1 MPPGRKQKRQHMNT
15 TETDFETHVDDIVKA
30 IGDKLERNV
39 IVTELTR
46 YVEEYGIDM
55 ATAKESIV
63 RKHSGNPGA
72 LQMGT
77 QKLLAQIGPGENN
90 VQFKAKV
97 LSVYRKEIT
106 TKEGAEKVLF
116 EGEVGDSSMRMR
128 YSYWSNQ
135 CEFES
140 GDVVEVLNAYSKS
153 WNDKITLN
161 INEGSMRKI
170 QDEELEQLD
179 LGTAKNTIN
188 QSSGEVEL
196 VNLKPGMT
204 NVSVK
209 LRVID
214 IETRSI
220 TVKGEAKTI
229 FGGTVGDKTGT
240 CRFTSWE
247 DHNIIAGKAYHIEN
261 GYVKE
266 FNGPDLQFGEYTK
279 FTEIENDELPSLQH
293 YENGV
298 QYSLAQLDERN
309 GASDAVIEGH
319 VFNIREGSGLIF
331 RDKDTNRLVRNGDD
345 RKNAAPDL
353 RIKMIFDD
361 GSGSCTAY
369 LNREITEKV
378 LGRDLDSCLEFVK
391 ENFGPEALMDEI
403 EDALL
408 LKPLKLRGFARSDE
422 YGLSFFAKSCEPATQ
437 LDVPSVARQFL
448 AALEG

>member
-1 MPPGRKQKRQHMNT
+1 MNT